1 MSPRLRAP
9 ERRWLALT
17 AALTAAFMD
26 LVDVTVVN
34 VALPRIQEDL
44 HAGPR
49 LGQWTV
55 SAYALAYA
63 LLLVTGGRLGDILGR
78 RRVLL
83 SGLAGFV
90 FASWAAGAAHSPGAL
105 IAARAAQ
112 GVFAGVMVPQTLS
125 VISVQFPP
133 GRARARAFTLYGVL
147 LGAAQVGGP
156 LLGGLLLHYDVAGL
170 GWRAIFLVNVPVGL
184 AALLGVDRWMDD
196 SRATPPPRL
205 DLAGVLLAGV
215 AALALTLPLVQGRAL
230 GGPVWSLVLLLAGVP
245 AVAAFVLVETRRERL
260 GRSPLV
266 PPSLLRRRSFAA
278 GLVLTTALF
287 GTVAA
292 CFIALTWALQS
303 GLGWSPLLVA
313 LTGAAWPAGMA
324 CTAQP
329 THRLGPPRARAFVR
343 TGLVVMAC
351 GVGGLAA
358 VFALAGT
365 DLRPWHLLPGLFCAG
380 IGMGLV
386 LPVLAN
392 AVLADV
398 PAGESGAASGVYNS
412 VTQFAGVLG
421 VAAAGLAFYS
431 GGASGDAAS
440 APGAAARTLG
450 VMVPVLLAAAALA
463 ALLPRRLPWTD
474 GPPTGPGDAAA
485 GGPDAV
491 TRATGGGFAAAE
503 GPDTAAR
510 DAVGGYA
517 AAGGRDVPV
526 AGDAGDAG
534 RGRSRIGMI
543 RASLL
548 RHVHPGRSR

>member
-1 MSPRLRAP
+1 MNLRPRVP
-9 ERRWLALT
+9 ERRWLALS
-17 AALTAAFMD
+17 AALTAAVMD

-34 VALPRIQEDL
+34 VALPRIQDDL
-44 HAGPR
+44 HAGPA
-49 LGQWTV
+49 LGRWTV

-83 SGLAGFV
+83 AGLAGFV

-112 GVFAGVMVPQTLS
+112 GAFAGVMVPQTLS
-125 VISVQFPP
+125 VIGVQFPP

-156 LLGGLLLHYDVAGL
+156 LLGGLLLHYDLAGL

-184 AALLGVDRWMDD
+184 AALVGVDRWMDD

-215 AALALTLPLVQGRAL
+215 AALALTLPLVQGRMP
-230 GGPVWSLVLLLAGVP
+230 GGPVWTAGLLLAGVP
-245 AVAAFVLVETRRERL
+245 ALGAFFLVETRRERL
-260 GRSPLV
+260 GLSPLV

-303 GLGWSPLLVA
+303 GLGWPPLRVA
-313 LTGAAWPAGMA
+313 LLGAAWPAGMA

-343 TGLVVMAC
+343 TGLAVMAC
-351 GVGGLAA
+351 GVGGLAGA
-358 VFALAGT
+358 FALAGA

-380 IGMGLV
+380 LGMGLA

-398 PAGESGAASGVYNS
+398 PADVSGAASGVYNS

-421 VAAAGLAFYS
+421 VAAAGIVFYA
-431 GGASGDAAS
+431 GDNPTGTTAASGAAS
-440 APGAAARTLG
+440 VTAPGAAAVAVAAAASGAAARTLG
-450 VMVPVLLAAAALA
+450 VLVP
-463 ALLPRRLPWTD
+463 
-474 GPPTGPGDAAA
+474 
-485 GGPDAV
+485 
-491 TRATGGGFAAAE
+491 
-503 GPDTAAR
+503 
-510 DAVGGYA
+510 
-517 AAGGRDVPV
+517 
-526 AGDAGDAG
+526 
-534 RGRSRIGMI
+534 
-543 RASLL
+543 
-548 RHVHPGRSR
+548 

>member
-1 MSPRLRAP
+1 MSLRPPAVL
-9 ERRWLALT
+9 ERRWLALL

-34 VALPRIQEDL
+34 VALPRIQHDL
-44 HAGPR
+44 HAGPA

-55 SAYALAYA
+55 SAYALGYA

-83 SGLAGFV
+83 AGLAGFV
-90 FASWAAGAAHSPGAL
+90 AVSAAAGAAHSPGVL

-133 GRARARAFTLYGVL
+133 GRARARAFTLYGML

-156 LLGGLLLHYDVAGL
+156 LLGGILLHYDLAGL

-184 AALLGVDRWMDD
+184 AALAGAARWMDD

-205 DLAGVLLAGV
+205 DPAGVVLVSA
-215 AALALTLPLVQGRAL
+215 AALALTLPLVQGRERGWPL
-230 GGPVWSLVLLLAGVP
+230 WSLLLPVAGVP
-245 AVAAFVLVETRRERL
+245 ALAAFAAVERRRERL
-260 GRSPLV
+260 GLSPLV
-266 PPSLLRRRSFAA
+266 PPSLLRRRSFSA
-278 GLVLTTALF
+278 GLLVTTALF
-287 GTVAA
+287 GAVAA
-292 CFIALTWALQS
+292 CFIALTWGLQT
-303 GLGWSPLLVA
+303 GLGWSPLKVA

-343 TGLVVMAC
+343 TGALVMAC
-351 GVGGLAA
+351 GVAA
-358 VFALAGT
+358 VAGAFAATGT
-365 DLRPWHLLPGLFCAG
+365 DLRPWNLLPGLFCAG
-380 IGMGLV
+380 IGMGLA

-398 PAGESGAASGVYNS
+398 PPDASGAASGVYNS

-421 VAAAGLAFYS
+421 VAVAGIAFYGTS
-431 GGASGDAAS
+431 GQVTGPS
-440 APGAAARTLG
+440 PAARTLA
-450 VMVPVLLAAAALA
+450 VAAIALLIAAALSP
-463 ALLPRRLPWTD
+463 LLPRKLPWAEPERTPD
-474 GPPTGPGDAAA
+474 GRPS
-485 GGPDAV
+485 
-491 TRATGGGFAAAE
+491 RFAA
-503 GPDTAAR
+503 
-510 DAVGGYA
+510 
-517 AAGGRDVPV
+517 
-526 AGDAGDAG
+526 
-534 RGRSRIGMI
+534 I

>member
-1 MSPRLRAP
+1 MSPRPRVP
-9 ERRWLALT
+9 ERRWLALL

-34 VALPRIQEDL
+34 VALPRIQDDL
-44 HAGPR
+44 HAGPA

-63 LLLVTGGRLGDILGR
+63 LSLVTGGRLGDILGR

-83 SGLAGFV
+83 LGLAGFI
-90 FASWAAGAAHSPGAL
+90 FASWAAGAAHSPAPL

-133 GRARARAFTLYGVL
+133 GRARARAFTLYGML

-156 LLGGLLLHYDVAGL
+156 LLGGILLHYDIAGL

-184 AALLGVDRWMDD
+184 VALLGVDRWMDD

-205 DLAGVLLAGV
+205 DVAGVLLVSAGAV
-215 AALALTLPLVQGRAL
+215 ALTLPLVQGRAL
-230 GGPVWSLVLLLAGVP
+230 GWPPWSLLLLVASVP
-245 AVAAFVLVETRRERL
+245 VLVGFGVVEARRERS

-287 GTVAA
+287 GAVAA
-292 CFIALTWALQS
+292 CFIALTWGLQS
-303 GLGWSPLLVA
+303 GLGWSPLRVA

-324 CTAQP
+324 LTAQP
-329 THRLGPPRARAFVR
+329 THRIGPPRARAFVR
-343 TGLVVMAC
+343 AGVLVMAC
-351 GVGGLAA
+351 GVGLVAGAFA
-358 VFALAGT
+358 VVGG
-365 DLRPWHLLPGLFCAG
+365 DLRPWHLVPGLFVAG
-380 IGMGLV
+380 VGMGLA

-392 AVLADV
+392 AVLSDV
-398 PAGESGAASGVYNS
+398 PVDASGAASGVYNS

-421 VAAAGLAFYS
+421 VAVAGIAFY
-431 GGASGDAAS
+431 AGDAEAG
-440 APGAAARTLG
+440 PDAAARTLL
-450 VMVPVLLAAAALA
+450 VAAVALVVA
-463 ALLPRRLPWTD
+463 GALSSLLPRGLAWAD
-474 GPPTGPGDAAA
+474 A
-485 GGPDAV
+485 GGQGSSRF
-491 TRATGGGFAAAE
+491 TR
-503 GPDTAAR
+503 GP
-510 DAVGGYA
+510 
-517 AAGGRDVPV
+517 
-526 AGDAGDAG
+526 
-534 RGRSRIGMI
+534 SRIGTI

>member
-1 MSPRLRAP
+1 MSLVRRAP
-9 ERRWLALT
+9 GRSRVLERRWLALL

-34 VALPRIQEDL
+34 VALPRIQDDL
-44 HAGPR
+44 DAGPW

-83 SGLAGFV
+83 VGLAGFV
-90 FASWAAGAAHSPGAL
+90 LASWAAGAAQSPASL

-156 LLGGLLLHYDVAGL
+156 LLGGILLHYDVAGL
-170 GWRAIFLVNVPVGL
+170 GWRTIFLVNIPVGVL
-184 AALLGVDRWMDD
+184 ALIGVDRWMDD

-205 DLAGVLLAGV
+205 DVAGVVLVSA

-230 GGPVWSLVLLLAGVP
+230 GWPVWSVFLLVASLP
-245 AVAAFVLVETRRERL
+245 VLVAFGMVEARRERL
-260 GRSPLV
+260 GLSPLV
-266 PPSLLRRRSFAA
+266 PPSLLRRRSFAT

-287 GTVAA
+287 GAVAA
-292 CFIALTWALQS
+292 CFIALTWGLQS
-303 GLGWSPLLVA
+303 GLGWSPLRVA

-324 CTAQP
+324 FTAQP

-343 TGLVVMAC
+343 TGVLVMAL
-351 GVGGLAA
+351 GVGAVAG
-358 VFALAGT
+358 VFAGVGA
-365 DLRPWHLLPGLFCAG
+365 DLRPWHLAPGLFVAG
-380 IGMGLV
+380 VGMGLA

-398 PAGESGAASGVYNS
+398 PADASGAASGVYNS

-421 VAAAGLAFYS
+421 VAAAGIAYYS
-431 GGASGDAAS
+431 GGDATES
-440 APGAAARTLG
+440 VARTLG
-450 VMVPVLLAAAALA
+450 VAMAALIVA
-463 ALLPRRLPWTD
+463 AGLSALLPRRLSWTED
-474 GPPTGPGDAAA
+474 G
-485 GGPDAV
+485 
-491 TRATGGGFAAAE
+491 E
-503 GPDTAAR
+503 GAPEAR
-510 DAVGGYA
+510 
-517 AAGGRDVPV
+517 
-526 AGDAGDAG
+526 G
-534 RGRSRIGMI
+534 RGPSRIGTI